1 MESRQILNKTYL
13 PFIIQWGKRL
23 NIMCFFFL
31 FIPQIYLG
39 IVHGMWPQFAPVLQ
53 GWLAIAGVVGVAWF
67 MQPLQFFPVLGVA
80 GTYMSNIS
88 GNIQNMLV
96 PCAIASCQSAG
107 VEPGS
112 PESEICANIAVA
124 VSTVINLAIL
134 TVGLIFAVGLLALLP
149 AGVNTSLGFLL
160 PALQGA
166 CMIMV
171 GWRMIKVVPIALAV
185 SLFTRMVLIPVL
197 NPLLPFN
204 LAPFLIIIVVF
215 GTIAINLL
223 LYSKKIYFK

>member
-1 MESRQILNKTYL
+1 
-13 PFIIQWGKRL
+13 
-23 NIMCFFFL
+23 
-31 FIPQIYLG
+31 
-39 IVHGMWPQFAPVLQ
+39 MWPQVAPVVQ
-53 GWLAIAGVVGVAWF
+53 GWISIAGVVGVAWF

-96 PCAIASCQSAG
+96 PCAIASCQAAE
-107 VEPGS
+107 VEPGT
-112 PESEICANIAVA
+112 PEAEICANLAVA

-149 AGVNTSLGFLL
+149 PAVDVSLGFLL
-160 PALQGA
+160 PTLQGA

-171 GWRMIKVVPIALAV
+171 AWRMIKVLPIALAV
-185 SLFTRMVLIPVL
+185 SIFTRMVFIPLL
-197 NPLLPFN
+197 NPILPFN
-204 LAPFLIIIVVF
+204 LAPFLIIIVIF

-223 LYSKKIYFK
+223 LYNKKIYFK